1 VVYFP
6 NDLFVNLHTKLA
18 VMWRN

>member
-1 VVYFP
+1 VYFP